1 MMKIKIILLLLI
13 TISVIPALSQN
24 AENKLEGPVITF
36 QEPSHDFG
44 DIYQGDKVNF
54 TFKFE
59 NTGNLPLVLSNVLV
73 QCGCTATEWPREPI
87 PPGKSG
93 KIYISFDSSG
103 KMGRQNKVIT
113 IVSNADNTHERVK
126 ILTNVLPKK

>member
-1 MMKIKIILLLLI
+1 MKIRIILLLLI
-13 TISVIPALSQN
+13 TIPAVPAISQN
-24 AENKLEGPVITF
+24 AKNKLEGPVITF

-44 DIYQGDKVNF
+44 DIYQGDKVNY

-73 QCGCTATEWPREPI
+73 QCGCTATEWSREPI
-87 PPGKSG
+87 SPGRSG
-93 KIYISFDSSG
+93 KISVSFDSSG
-103 KMGRQNKVIT
+103 KIGRQSKVIT

-126 ILTNVLPKK
+126 ILTNILPKN